1 MLSVAAPKTTDQETL
16 VVGMGEIGSVFA
28 LGLLRRGYTVVPI
41 LRSTPVETILARPSN
56 PSLCVVAVAEDDL
69 DHVLDG
75 WARRYADRWV
85 LMQNE
90 LRPSEWERRG
100 LDTPTVAVVW
110 FEKKPGREPHTIVST
125 PVHGP
130 HAQVVISALSS
141 LGLPVHHEPD
151 REQLL
156 FELCL
161 KNLYILSMNF
171 AGLEYPTDV
180 GTIWHEHRPYLDQIC
195 IEVLELEAAQMQR
208 NLPTQS
214 LCIELERVIMA
225 DPRHVAAGR
234 NALARLHR
242 SRRTAKRLGIVT
254 PTLDAI
260 AAKLEAR

>member
-1 MLSVAAPKTTDQETL
+1 MLSVAVPRSPDPEAL
-16 VVGMGEIGSVFA
+16 VVGMGEMGSVFA
-28 LGLLRRGYTVVPI
+28 LGLLRRGYTVAPV
-41 LRSTPVETILARPSN
+41 LRSTPVETILSRAAN
-56 PSLCVVAVAEDDL
+56 PALCVVAVAEDDL
-69 DHVLDG
+69 EHVLDG

-100 LDTPTVAVVW
+100 LDTPTIAVTW
-110 FEKKPGREPHTIVST
+110 FEKKPGREVHPIVST

-130 HAQVVISALSS
+130 HAPVIISALSA
-141 LGLPVHHEPD
+141 LGIPVHHEPD

-161 KNLYILSMNF
+161 KNLYILGMNF
-171 AGLEYPTDV
+171 AGLTHPTDV

-214 LCIELERVIMA
+214 LCIELERLIMA

-234 NALARLHR
+234 NAIARLQR
-242 SRRTAKRLGIVT
+242 SRRTAKRLGIST
-254 PTLDAI
+254 PVMDAI
-260 AAKLEAR
+260 AQKLEAR